1 MLKLPDG
8 SDWLWGNLGLVLMGG
23 AILSKSLIQFS
34 VDGWACVPL
43 LWFDLRPNY
52 GGGNE
57 DNGDLLQKVPCI
69 HSCTHCPQ
77 NAAGHSRPMP
87 LPEIPGHPWA
97 SLGQPLVESLLL
109 SLGSWCTQAFVCAL
123 QECVSPV
130 LCKSWHLLGGVNGNL
145 LQEGLCH
152 TQVYCIQSPCP
163 CGSPLLTHDSI
174 GGISSNTLLA
184 QALGVSGSWCTQG
197 LFEPSRHLWQ
207 AWGLI
212 LDTISPLLPS
222 CWGFSFAL
230 GHGVSFLGGIQ
241 HLML

>member
-1 MLKLPDG
+1 MLL
-8 SDWLWGNLGLVLMGG
+8 
-23 AILSKSLIQFS
+23 
-34 VDGWACVPL
+34 
-43 LWFDLRPNY
+43 DLRPNY